1 MMRTMSTT
9 PKPSAAPLPV
19 PRRDAALPDAAA
31 PARWSSQAL
40 LGGRPQVE
48 IEHNN
53 AIYRLRV
60 TSLGK
65 LILTK

>member
-1 MMRTMSTT
+1 MMRAMSSPSKPPIRPVHESPRAESSAHT
-9 PKPSAAPLPV
+9 PQ
-19 PRRDAALPDAAA
+19 

-40 LGGRPQVE
+40 LGGRQQIE